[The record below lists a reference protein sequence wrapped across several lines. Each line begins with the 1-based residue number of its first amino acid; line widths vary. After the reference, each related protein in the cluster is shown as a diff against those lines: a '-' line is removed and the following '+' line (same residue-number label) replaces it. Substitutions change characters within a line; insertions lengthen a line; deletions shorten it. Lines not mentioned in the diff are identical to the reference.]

1 MIGIFDSGLGG
12 LTVVKE
18 VKKLL
23 PKIKILY
30 FGDTAR
36 LPYGEKSEEIIKKY
50 TLAACNF
57 LKKRKVKIII
67 IACHSASSVALPYVR
82 NKISLPIMGVIEAGA
97 KAAIKKTKNKKIG
110 VIGTRATI
118 KSGAY
123 EEVFK
128 KYDKSLEIIARPTP
142 LLVPLVEEGWI
153 DHYLTKE
160 ILKIYLQPFQEE
172 KIDTLLLGCTH
183 YPLLKK
189 TIKEIFK
196 NKIAVVDSSEELAKS
211 IAEFFVNK
219 KYSQNN
225 GELIIYLT
233 DVPPEFERIARNF
246 LGFLPDKIMR
256 VTLKE

>member
-1 MIGIFDSGLGG
+1 MIGVFDSGLGG

-18 VKKLL
+18 IKKIM
-23 PKIKILY
+23 PEIKILY
-30 FGDTAR
+30 FGDTAH

-57 LKKRKVKIII
+57 LKRRKVKVIV
-67 IACHSASSVALPYVR
+67 IACHSASSVALDYVKS
-82 NKISLPIMGVIEAGA
+82 KISLPIIGVIEAGV
-97 KAAIKKTKNKKIG
+97 KAAIKKTKSKRVG
-110 VIGTRATI
+110 VIGTRITI

-123 EEVFK
+123 ERVFK
-128 KYDKSLEIIARPTP
+128 NYDKEIEIIARPTP

-153 DHYLTKE
+153 NHYITKE
-160 ILKIYLQPFQEE
+160 VLKLYLQPLKEE

-196 NKIAVVDSSEELAKS
+196 NKIAVVDSAEELARS
-211 IAEFFVNK
+211 IVGFLDYK
-219 KYSQNN
+219 KIEKEK

-233 DVPPEFERIARNF
+233 DIPPEFEKIARNF
-246 LGFLPDKIMR
+246 LGFSPEKVMR
-256 VTLKE
+256 VAPQE